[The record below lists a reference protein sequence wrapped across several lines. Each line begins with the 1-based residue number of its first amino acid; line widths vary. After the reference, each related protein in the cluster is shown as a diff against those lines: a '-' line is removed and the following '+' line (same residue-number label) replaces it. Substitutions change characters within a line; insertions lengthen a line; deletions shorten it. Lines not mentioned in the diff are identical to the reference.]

1 MAIAWSKVIDN
12 VHYEVRTAGSTVRL
26 YTDGVFH
33 SQYNSRLKISNGIWD
48 LLMLPAFFSGQS
60 IKNILVLGVGGGAVI
75 RQLLEHINAVVITGV
90 ELNPVHLRIAK
101 QYFGLAK
108 GIKNKRI
115 KLYHADAVKWL
126 KDYKGK
132 PFDMIID
139 DLFGEKNNEPYR
151 AVNIDANWARLL
163 LKNTAAHGLIVV
175 NFLSRRSLI
184 NSALI
189 NGNTVAKTIC
199 NGYVLSRNN
208 YENKIGVFLKFELSK
223 NELQENI
230 KIAENNKIIAKIQYQ
245 IQKLKIKRNKI

>member
-1 MAIAWSKVIDN
+1 MAIVWSKVIDDIR
-12 VHYEVRTAGSTVRL
+12 YEVRTAGSTVRL

-48 LLMLPAFFSGQS
+48 LLMLPAFFSTQS
-60 IKNILVLGVGGGAVI
+60 INNILVLGVGGGAVI
-75 RQLLEHINAVVITGV
+75 RQLLEHINGVVITGV
-90 ELNPVHLRIAK
+90 ELNPIHLKIAK

-126 KDYKGK
+126 KHYRGK

-151 AVNIDANWARLL
+151 AVNIDANWVRLL
-163 LKNTAAHGLIVV
+163 LKNTTEHGLIVA

-184 NSALI
+184 NSAL
-189 NGNTVAKTIC
+189 NDRNTVAKEIC
-199 NGYVLSRNN
+199 NSYVLSRND
-208 YENKIGVFLKFELSK
+208 YENQIGVFLKFELSK
-223 NELQENI
+223 NELQANI
-230 KIAENNKIIAKIQYQ
+230 KTCENNKIVAKIQYQ
-245 IQKLKIKRNKI
+245 IQKLKSK